1 MGSLSGLFDMSRGA
15 LAADQAALNATANN
29 VANQNT
35 AGYTRQVASF
45 SSGDTVTLSGLGGA
59 NGVRNISGPSVT
71 TTSARDRVLEQR
83 VQQQMQLQSSTSAQS
98 GALAQIQD
106 VFNVSGGSTTA
117 GSTQIGTA
125 LDTFFSSL
133 TALAGDPAGA
143 ATQQG
148 VLSAAQ
154 NLASQF
160 NSAST
165 QLAQVGSSLNGDLS
179 TSVTAVNSLTKT
191 IAGLNR
197 QIAEVSPNAD
207 AGPLEDQRQLAIEQ
221 LSQYVGLD
229 QIRTENNG
237 IALTTQ
243 GGAVLVS
250 GATAS
255 ALTATTTGGTTR
267 IFDSSGTDVS
277 AGIQGG
283 SIGGQLTAQNLDLPA
298 VTSALD
304 ALAYRVAT
312 AVNAQ
317 NQAGTTTTG
326 AAGGAIFSVPATAA
340 GAAATISVIPTSAGA
355 IASAGTG
362 EGESGNGNATA
373 LANLALT
380 TDATGTTISGSLGV
394 MLAQVGSSASSL
406 SEQNTTQQATL
417 TQLTTQRDST
427 SAVSLDT
434 EAANLSQYQ
443 KSYQAAAQLL
453 TVLDSLM
460 ATAINLGTQTAVS

>member
-35 AGYTRQVASF
+35 AGYTRQIASF
-45 SSGDTVTLSGLGGA
+45 SSGDTVTLSSAGSA
-59 NGVRNISGPSVT
+59 NGVQTSSGPSVT
-71 TTSARDRVLEQR
+71 TTSVRDRVLEQR
-83 VQQQMQLQSSTSAQS
+83 VQQQMQLQSSSGAQS
-98 GALAQIQD
+98 GAMSQIQD
-106 VFNVSGGSTTA
+106 VFNVSGSSTTE

-133 TALAGDPAGA
+133 TALAGDPADT

-165 QLAQVGSSLNGDLS
+165 QLAQVGSSLNSDLS
-179 TSVTAVNSLTKT
+179 TSVTAVNALTKT
-191 IAGLNR
+191 IAGLNQ
-197 QIAEVSPNAD
+197 QIAQVSPNAD
-207 AGPLEDQRQLAIEQ
+207 AGTLEDQRQLAIEQ

-237 IALTTQ
+237 VTLTTQ

-255 ALTATTTGGTTR
+255 ALSATTTGGTTK
-267 IFDSSGTDVS
+267 ILDSSGADIS

-283 SIGGQLTAQNLDLPA
+283 SIGGQLTAQNVDLPG

-317 NQAGTTTTG
+317 NEAGTTTAG
-326 AAGGAIFSVPATAA
+326 AAGGAIFNVPAAAA
-340 GAAATISVIPTSAGA
+340 GTAATISVIPTSASA
-355 IASAGTG
+355 IASAATG

-380 TDATGTTISGSLGV
+380 TDTTGQTISGALGV
-394 MLAQVGSSASSL
+394 MLAQVGASASSL
-406 SEQNTTQQATL
+406 TEQNTTQQATL

-427 SAVSLDT
+427 SAVSLDA